1 MLGTK
6 LACTSL
12 QQNTFNMFNVE
23 THVCSGHVFSTL
35 PERNMPLPA
44 PSDPQMCD
52 VCCKVCS
59 VNTQLGAGCGVN
71 YLSLGG
77 LRLTQDQILV
87 SNILSVSGTMIMRI
101 KKAPPKAPPTKR
113 SDLEIFFY
121 RFTFFYRFIA
131 CRASNSNSKCHD
143 TIKRAMRGLKSMRAR
158 ELQCG
163 GGLGGPV

>member
-1 MLGTK
+1 
-6 LACTSL
+6 
-12 QQNTFNMFNVE
+12 MFNVE

-35 PERNMPLPA
+35 PERNLLLPA

-101 KKAPPKAPPTKR
+101 
-113 SDLEIFFY
+113 LV
-121 RFTFFYRFIA
+121 
-131 CRASNSNSKCHD
+131 
-143 TIKRAMRGLKSMRAR
+143 
-158 ELQCG
+158 
-163 GGLGGPV
+163 GPFGDKHGVRRTYAALLVNPERPWLSRRNDR